1 MKSEST
7 MPPLAHVSHAAHP
20 TLKVYY
26 TVFAALMVLLI
37 ATVVVAEMDLGPL
50 NFLVA
55 AGIAS
60 VKALLII
67 LFFMHV
73 RYSEPLTWL
82 IAAAGFFWLAIL
94 FSLMA
99 ILIVRG
105 YAVPLLCVLFVLMP
119 PLRYFWD
126 LVWHR
131 RTHEEPLF

>member
-1 MKSEST
+1 ME
-7 MPPLAHVSHAAHP
+7 LWIVIA
-20 TLKVYY
+20 L
-26 TVFAALMVLLI
+26 LMVSRI
-37 ATVVVAEMDLGPL
+37 PYP
-50 NFLVA
+50 
-55 AGIAS
+55 
-60 VKALLII
+60 
-67 LFFMHV
+67 H
-73 RYSEPLTWL
+73 PLTQL
-82 IAAAGFFWLAIL
+82 IRGHHSFAHMVAIL